1 MINCLTLSSLA
12 KVFPDAEPDRRF
24 FLSSATMLRN
34 DVYSFQI
41 AYRGCDYYQKRIE
54 VTCPDTL
61 GGRVSVRQID
71 YVPCDLP
78 IPPGC
83 EALCDRSA
91 PGLFP
96 DILRP
101 LPKIMFA
108 YGFTYRSLLVTV
120 DCSNMPAE
128 SDIYTVTV
136 CIDDGEKCDVSFELT
151 VLDAFLPKQSIPV
164 TNWLHCDCLCNFYS
178 VPFGSDEFR
187 RILKN
192 FVETAVKNGINMIL
206 TPLFT
211 PPLDTMPGGER
222 LNVQLLDIRL
232 DENGKYTFSFDRL
245 ISFIG
250 DIVDSGAEYFEFS
263 HLFTQWGC
271 KYAPNIYA
279 ETPDGYRKIF
289 GWETDGCSDE
299 YRSFLA
305 QLLPELTG
313 ILKKHSLYE
322 RCFFH
327 ISDEPAA
334 AMIDRYAACSLF
346 VQQYV
351 DKDRIIDAISDT
363 DYYTRGL
370 IAHPVAS
377 LNAIHRFTDIGAE
390 GLWGYYCCCELRTP
404 NRFLA
409 LRAARNRILGALL
422 FRYDVRGFLQ
432 WGYNFYNT
440 NLSVEAVDPYATS
453 TAGGWIPGGDAYVV
467 YPDSNGTA
475 LESLRLVVFA
485 DALRDYRALCGALE
499 FTKREELTALLGIND
514 ITFVDFPDDP
524 VSVLRLREKL
534 NTLLA
539 QHGTNC
545 HR

>member
-1 MINCLTLSSLA
+1 
-12 KVFPDAEPDRRF
+12 
-24 FLSSATMLRN
+24 
-34 DVYSFQI
+34 
-41 AYRGCDYYQKRIE
+41 
-54 VTCPDTL
+54 
-61 GGRVSVRQID
+61 
-71 YVPCDLP
+71 
-78 IPPGC
+78 
-83 EALCDRSA
+83 
-91 PGLFP
+91 
-96 DILRP
+96 
-101 LPKIMFA
+101 
-108 YGFTYRSLLVTV
+108 
-120 DCSNMPAE
+120 
-128 SDIYTVTV
+128 
-136 CIDDGEKCDVSFELT
+136 
-151 VLDAFLPKQSIPV
+151 
-164 TNWLHCDCLCNFYS
+164 
-178 VPFGSDEFR
+178 
-187 RILKN
+187 
-192 FVETAVKNGINMIL
+192 
-206 TPLFT
+206 
-211 PPLDTMPGGER
+211 
-222 LNVQLLDIRL
+222 
-232 DENGKYTFSFDRL
+232 
-245 ISFIG
+245 
-250 DIVDSGAEYFEFS
+250 
-263 HLFTQWGC
+263 
-271 KYAPNIYA
+271 
-279 ETPDGYRKIF
+279 
-289 GWETDGCSDE
+289 
-299 YRSFLA
+299 
-305 QLLPELTG
+305 
-313 ILKKHSLYE
+313 
-322 RCFFH
+322 
-327 ISDEPAA
+327 
-334 AMIDRYAACSLF
+334 MIDRYAACSLF